1 MMQSNDA
8 DLLLKIVIIGE
19 SGVGKTNLV
28 GRYVHDTFSDEALP
42 TVGVD
47 FTLKTMEIKG
57 KMVKTQFW
65 DTAGQEKLKA
75 ITTAY
80 YKNANG
86 AILVYDIAKKESFK
100 RLVYWIKELRDS
112 ASENVK
118 VILLGNKND
127 LVAEREVALEEAK
140 SFAEERGF
148 YFMEVSAKENTDQ
161 CVIRGFNILL
171 NEIVENMSETNLNEI
186 KKQSTFRSTTN
197 TIIEKKKQNMDQKSK
212 GCC

>member
-1 MMQSNDA
+1 M
-8 DLLLKIVIIGE
+8 
-19 SGVGKTNLV
+19 
-28 GRYVHDTFSDEALP
+28 
-42 TVGVD
+42 
-47 FTLKTMEIKG
+47 
-57 KMVKTQFW
+57 
-65 DTAGQEKLKA
+65 
-75 ITTAY
+75 
-80 YKNANG
+80 
-86 AILVYDIAKKESFK
+86 
-100 RLVYWIKELRDS
+100 
-112 ASENVK
+112 
-118 VILLGNKND
+118 GNKND

-197 TIIEKKKQNMDQKSK
+197 TIIEKKKQNMDQKRK